1 MRSKTLNSGFREIFL
16 QFLSYL
22 WYNFKRRSSKKFSES
37 TFLDFAAAAA
47 ELAASKSSEQ
57 FP

>member
-1 MRSKTLNSGFREIFL
+1 
-16 QFLSYL
+16 L